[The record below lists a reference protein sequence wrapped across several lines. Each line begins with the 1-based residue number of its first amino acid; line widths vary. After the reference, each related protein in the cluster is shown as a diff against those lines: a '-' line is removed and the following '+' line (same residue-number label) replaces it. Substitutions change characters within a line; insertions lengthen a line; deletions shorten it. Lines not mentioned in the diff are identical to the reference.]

1 MLDNYMR
8 QHKHSGAWMSDYR
21 AQSRS
26 GSADGSSV
34 IPIICNNNNFA
45 KGSEVCTAIA
55 VIQCNTYHIS
65 YFCVS
70 TVILFTNLKLIYPA
84 MFPPLS
90 LSCSFS
96 LSLPPLSPSPSSYL
110 RMPLLSSASMMR
122 GPCSTNSGKIRNQSY
137 LLLSSCRHFL
147 LSSLP
152 RNFIKL
158 NI

>member
-1 MLDNYMR
+1 MVTTARSQSAFYILLSNFLETNCTPTILDNYMR

-55 VIQCNTYHIS
+55 VIQCNTYYIS

-96 LSLPPLSPSPSSYL
+96 LSLPPLSFSIILSQDAPT
-110 RMPLLSSASMMR
+110 LLSFDDAR
-122 GPCSTNSGKIRNQSY
+122 TLFHEFG
-137 LLLSSCRHFL
+137 
-147 LSSLP
+147 
-152 RNFIKL
+152 
-158 NI
+158 